1 MRCER
6 LCAQV
11 ITAPS
16 DKDCPTGQL
25 ERIPETGENPQWRRA
40 VGRIVNAA
48 LRCGETDRRTLLCK
62 RKVHYNPLVRPHP
75 CRGRT
80 APAGTLSKLGLLV
93 FVGLWGGVC
102 PGQQVPAASG
112 ARILLLPRRLVIG
125 ERATLAV
132 LDVNGRLTPGVNVA
146 FSYGEKVTTD
156 TTGRARF
163 VAPLNPGTISAG
175 IEGRS
180 GKVSA
185 TIVTPAEISSAT
197 EEVTA
202 APRLATLGDRFEL
215 VGYGFCG
222 DADANHVKIGELQA
236 LVLASSPGSLIV
248 LPPAEAE
255 PGPMK
260 VQASCGQKAATPF
273 TMVFVNL
280 ELEASSGT
288 LSPGEHRT
296 LSVRVKGTTAKV
308 AVEARN
314 LGADVAELV
323 GGGIV
328 RASSSGGAE
337 NIAKFELAGR
347 TRGNFTISIRLVA
360 PLTAPRL

>member
-1 MRCER
+1 MVKHI
-6 LCAQV
+6 L
-11 ITAPS
+11 
-16 DKDCPTGQL
+16 
-25 ERIPETGENPQWRRA
+25 RRA
-40 VGRIVNAA
+40 RQVAM
-48 LRCGETDRRTLLCK
+48 LLPGE
-62 RKVHYNPLVRPHP
+62 KVHYNPFVRPHP
-75 CRGRT
+75 RRRRT
-80 APAGTLSKLGLLV
+80 ALAGSLSRLGLLALL
-93 FVGLWGGVC
+93 GLAGGVC
-102 PGQQVPAASG
+102 RAQQAPAPGG

-163 VAPLNPGTISAG
+163 VAPLNPGTIYAG

-202 APRLATLGDRFEL
+202 APRLATLSDRFEL
-215 VGYGFCG
+215 QGHGFCG
-222 DADANHVKIGELQA
+222 DADTNHVTIGGMPA

-248 LPPAEAE
+248 LPPTEAE
-255 PGPMK
+255 PGPTK
-260 VQASCGQKAATPF
+260 VQASCGQKIAASF
-273 TMVFVNL
+273 TIVFVSL
-280 ELEASSGT
+280 DLEASSGT
-288 LSPGEHRT
+288 LSPGEHRA
-296 LSVRVKGTTAKV
+296 LAVRVKGTTAKV
-308 AVEARN
+308 MLEARN

-328 RASSSGGAE
+328 KATSSGGTE
-337 NIAKFELAGR
+337 NVAKFELVGR
-347 TRGNFTISIRLVA
+347 THGNFTISIRLVA
-360 PLTAPRL
+360 PLSAPRL